1 MKYVY
6 LISSSLN
13 EETIYK
19 IGFTR
24 NSVEKRIDQLK
35 TGSPAEYNIVE
46 IFEADKYGSS
56 IEKYLHKY
64 FAPKKID
71 REWFSLSDEDI
82 KSFNSLCNKHYA
94 NLELIDENNLYRKER
109 KMSFK

>member
-1 MKYVY
+1 MKYIY
-6 LISSSLN
+6 LISSSLG

-24 NSVEKRIDQLK
+24 NSVEKRINQLK
-35 TGSPAEYNIVE
+35 TGSPAEYDIVKT
-46 IFEADKYGSS
+46 FEADKYGSS

-64 FAPKKID
+64 FEPKKID
-71 REWFSLSDEDI
+71 REWFSLTKEDI
-82 KSFNSLCNKHYA
+82 KKFIPLCEKHYN

-109 KMSFK
+109 NLSYK